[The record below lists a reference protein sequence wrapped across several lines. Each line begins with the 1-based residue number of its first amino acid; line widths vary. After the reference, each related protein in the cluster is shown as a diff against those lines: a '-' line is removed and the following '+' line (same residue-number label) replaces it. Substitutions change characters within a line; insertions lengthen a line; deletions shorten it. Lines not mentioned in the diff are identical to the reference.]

1 MGQFSEIV
9 HSCRVPTAV
18 GDFLAHFS
26 ASGLARLEFPGDYE
40 LDPRRKGS
48 NLSGSC
54 KFPTR
59 QTLAQKRRERRIPRK
74 WRAIGTF
81 CALSEPDRRDLA
93 RSSFSA
99 RVELTSAPS
108 AGEPVRTWAAQT
120 ASALEQILV
129 GTRAIG
135 DDERPPL
142 DLSGWSPFRIRVWA
156 VLTRIP
162 RGETRSYGDI
172 ARELSLTHG
181 ARAVGGACGANAIP
195 VLIPC
200 HRVVAAAGLLGGFSA
215 GLPWKRTLLA
225 REHIPFYTANG
236 FVLRISLGLRHAPLW
251 LPAGAHSQRG
261 CSAPSSAKYSPDE
274 PAD

>member
-26 ASGLARLEFPGDYE
+26 ASGLARLEFPGDYG
-40 LDPRRKGS
+40 DYG
-48 NLSGSC
+48 
-54 KFPTR
+54 
-59 QTLAQKRRERRIPRK
+59 
-74 WRAIGTF
+74 
-81 CALSEPDRRDLA
+81 D
-93 RSSFSA
+93 SA
-99 RVELTSAPS
+99 LTSAPS

-156 VLTRIP
+156 ILTRIP